1 MPDISSSANGVK
13 PKNKKRQQLLQLLL
27 QQQQLQQLQLQMQ
40 QIGGHRTASYYRYN
54 CYSKKYIILYI

>member
-1 MPDISSSANGVK
+1 MGCNQK
-13 PKNKKRQQLLQLLL
+13 TKNDNNYYNYYYNK
-27 QQQQLQQLQLQMQ
+27 QQQLQQLQLQMQ